1 MEISGNPLRYSF
13 DRHTEFL
20 TGGPVGNLPDQQSE
34 LYAVLPTE
42 PHLPDNFG
50 YPRFAETMPS
60 TISEVPMEAPSSVE
74 GHACCPLC
82 FTAFGSLAQASL
94 VRLSCGTVFIPQEPL
109 NASSRIFIAHIAHL
123 DCTLTVRYAS
133 DTHSC
138 PQCLVPLDWE
148 QLKTVFWTGVEDC
161 GDPER

>member
-20 TGGPVGNLPDQQSE
+20 TGSFVGNLSDQQLE

-42 PHLPDNFG
+42 PHLPDNFE
-50 YPRFAETMPS
+50 YRPFIETVPS
-60 TISEVPMEAPSSVE
+60 TLSEVLIEAPPPVE
-74 GHACCPLC
+74 GHAYCPLC

-94 VRLSCGTVFIPQEPL
+94 VRLSCGTVFTPQELLSP
-109 NASSRIFIAHIAHL
+109 SSRIFIAHIAHL
-123 DCTLTVRYAS
+123 DCTITIRYAS

-148 QLKTVFWTGVEDC
+148 QIKTVYWTGVEDY
-161 GDPER
+161 GGPER